1 MMSCLADRGLDVPEC
16 DLVVNLDLPQ
26 LTPHTMATE
35 EPEELVAL
43 GGKGI
48 SVTVCEEN
56 EEFSCKE
63 KKMRKQSRGHE
74 SYASSWK
81 DSLLLFTRRKM
92 WNKVFRVHMN
102 VFFFC
107 NSSVYIYIFKSTMEN
122 HSI

>member
-1 MMSCLADRGLDVPEC
+1 MMSCLADKGLDVPEC

-63 KKMRKQSRGHE
+63 KKCASRAVGMK
-74 SYASSWK
+74 A
-81 DSLLLFTRRKM
+81 M
-92 WNKVFRVHMN
+92 RVHGRIA
-102 VFFFC
+102 C
-107 NSSVYIYIFKSTMEN
+107 CCSLGGRCGTKSSECT
-122 HSI
+122 